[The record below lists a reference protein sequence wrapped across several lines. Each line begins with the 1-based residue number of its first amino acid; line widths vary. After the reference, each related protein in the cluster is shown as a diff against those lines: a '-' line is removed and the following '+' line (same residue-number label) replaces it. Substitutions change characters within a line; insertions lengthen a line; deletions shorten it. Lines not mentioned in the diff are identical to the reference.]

1 MDTSRI
7 GVSQNHERSVGVQ
20 LIQSRL
26 EPIVD
31 HPHISP
37 KNIIQRPKVVY
48 SKGTAK
54 YHVRMKTQFL
64 NGRY

>member
-1 MDTSRI
+1 MDIRARLTE
-7 GVSQNHERSVGVQ
+7 Q
-20 LIQSRL
+20 RL

-48 SKGTAK
+48 SGGAAK
-54 YHVRMKTQFL
+54 YHVGTEPTIWKGPF
-64 NGRY
+64 